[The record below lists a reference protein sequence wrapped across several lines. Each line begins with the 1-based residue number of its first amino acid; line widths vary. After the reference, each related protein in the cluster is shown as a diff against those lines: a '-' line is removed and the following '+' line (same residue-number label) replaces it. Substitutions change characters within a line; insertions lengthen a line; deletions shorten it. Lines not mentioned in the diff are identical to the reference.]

1 MPKSQSKF
9 RDREPGQG
17 LLFLILDAGGIRGTS
32 QLEILGEIVH
42 QYNVKVHG
50 HDEEKYQRP
59 CEIFDAIV
67 GSGSAGLIAIL
78 LVVFGMTVTEASAS
92 FTKISEEL
100 FSDPAIT
107 PKERNERL
115 KNHIQ
120 QLLVEHNI
128 PSGSTLLDMN
138 QYSNECK
145 LFVPITARASASQS
159 TYLRNYTT
167 RTQQAI
173 PMTIVEA
180 CLATLSKPSHFE
192 PVLFRHHGATY
203 EYISGDP
210 NFPNPIREWIA
221 DAYGLDKEAGISCI
235 LNIGSGESVI
245 IQVPDKFDSIEWKY
259 YQERALGDGERTA
272 REMTLQLGHLGL
284 YYRLSAVD
292 NFDIGDKA
300 NDVLSQIRTNT
311 RTYLIDPK
319 IKAKIQRCVE
329 SMELRLRTSNLEM
342 IYRSGGGKFT
352 APGLPP
358 LSNHFVL
365 RKEPWDKI
373 VRTIMGEED
382 AEVQGQR
389 ILVIS
394 GLGGCGKTQ
403 LAIRFA
409 KVFGNRFKS
418 VFFTDGSLESR
429 YRADIVQYVR
439 ALGIEHSQKSFNDAL
454 LFIAGDSSD
463 GECLLIIDNVDDPSM
478 DIEPLLPQCN
488 HGAIIITTRNHILGQ
503 LSPHGH
509 LQHDS
514 MSEGEA
520 VETLT
525 CSSLQPWPPVGK
537 ISPDVKK
544 ICSELGHLPLAL
556 VQAGSY
562 MTQTATSP
570 TSYLSRLQESRTTV
584 MKHPSMGQRDMKR
597 YKSAYAAF
605 DASYKSLPDRIQKVL
620 QLFGTFHWDQF
631 PVDYIQRAAK
641 GEFRGRSFDFGEE
654 TAEGEPAVEFLADL
668 FLVSGSWSLNQWD
681 TTLVTLQNYSF
692 VTLTLFSTITL
703 ASIHPVTHMW
713 LNDLASSVG
722 NQDLLQAASVRLLGC
737 WDGEWHSSD
746 QYLVPQAVHHIS
758 QGYVMKI
765 DDNAVLAALLAA
777 GGEPHHS
784 LDMWNKVKQE
794 IDKKYDQRDSK
805 STLVTEWLAYCHKLV
820 GSHKEALQL
829 QQGTLQLRKEILG
842 GRHPDTIQAS
852 ANLAASYHQLG
863 QYQQAKEL

>member
-1 MPKSQSKF
+1 MSKSQSKF

-17 LLFLILDAGGIRGTS
+17 LVFLILDAGGIRGTS

-50 HDEEKYQRP
+50 HDEEKYKRP
-59 CEIFDAIV
+59 CKIFDAIV

-78 LVVFGMTVTEASAS
+78 LVVFGMTVTEASAN
-92 FTKISEEL
+92 FTKISEEM

-107 PKERNERL
+107 PKERNEKL

-128 PSGSTLLDMN
+128 PSQSTLLDTN

-145 LFVPITARASASQS
+145 LFVPIIARASASQS
-159 TYLRNYTT
+159 TYLHNYTT
-167 RTQQAI
+167 RSQPAI

-180 CLATLSKPSHFE
+180 CVATLSKPSHFE

-210 NFPNPIREWIA
+210 NFPNPTREWIA

-235 LNIGSGESVI
+235 LSIGCGESEVI
-245 IQVPDKFDSIEWKY
+245 RVPDRFESIEWKY

-272 REMTLQLGHLGL
+272 QEMTLQLGHLGL

-300 NDVLSQIRTNT
+300 NNVLSQIRTNA
-311 RTYLIDPK
+311 RTYLIDHK

-329 SMELRLRTSNLEM
+329 SMELRLCTSTLEM

-365 RKEPWDKI
+365 RKEPWDKM
-373 VRTIMGEED
+373 VRTIMGDED

-409 KVFGNRFKS
+409 KVFGNQFKS
-418 VFFTDGSLESR
+418 VFFTDGSSESR
-429 YRADIVQYVR
+429 YRVDIVRYVR
-439 ALGIEHSQKSFNDAL
+439 ALGIEHSQKSFDDAL
-454 LFIAGDSSD
+454 LFIADDSSD
-463 GECLLIIDNVDDPSM
+463 GERLLIIDNVDDPSM
-478 DIEPLLPQCN
+478 DIEPLLPQCD

-509 LQHDS
+509 LQLDS
-514 MSEGEA
+514 MSEDEA

-525 CSSLQPWPPVGK
+525 RSSVQSWPPVGQ
-537 ISPDVKK
+537 ISPDMKK
-544 ICSELGHLPLAL
+544 ICSELGYLPIAL

-562 MTQTATSP
+562 MAQTATSP
-570 TSYLSRLQESRTTV
+570 TSYLSKLKVSRTTV
-584 MKHPSMGQRDMKR
+584 MKYPAMGQRDMKR

-605 DASYKSLPDRIQKVL
+605 DASYKALPDRVQKVL

-631 PVDYIQRAAK
+631 PVEYIQRAAK
-641 GEFRGRSFDFGEE
+641 SEFKGRSFDFGEE
-654 TAEGEPAVEFLADL
+654 IAGDEPAVEFLTDL
-668 FLVSGSWSLNQWD
+668 FLISGSWSIDQWD
-681 TTLVTLQNYSF
+681 TILVTLQSYSF
-692 VTLTLFSTITL
+692 ITLTLFSTIAL

-713 LNDLASSVG
+713 LNDLAYSVG
-722 NQDLLQAASVRLLGC
+722 NQDLLQAAGVRLLGC

-746 QYLVPQAVHHIS
+746 QYLVPQVVHHIS
-758 QGYVMKI
+758 QGYVRRTA
-765 DDNAVLAALLAA
+765 DTAVLARLLGV

-784 LDMWNKVKQE
+784 LAMWKQVKEKVDE
-794 IDKKYDQRDSK
+794 KYDQKDPK
-805 STLVTEWLAYCHKLV
+805 STLVMEWVAHSTTRDTPIEE
-820 GSHKEALQL
+820 GDSRREA
-829 QQGTLQLRKEILG
+829 
-842 GRHPDTIQAS
+842 S
-852 ANLAASYHQLG
+852 
-863 QYQQAKEL
+863 

>member
-1 MPKSQSKF
+1 MSKSQSKF

-17 LLFLILDAGGIRGTS
+17 LLFLILDAGDIRGSS

-50 HDEEKYQRP
+50 HDEEKYRRP

-78 LVVFGMTVTEASAS
+78 LVVFGMTVTGASAS

-115 KNHIQ
+115 NSQIQ
-120 QLLVEHNI
+120 QLLMEHNI
-128 PSGSTLLDMN
+128 PSESTLLDMN

-145 LFVPITARASASQS
+145 LLVPITARASASQS
-159 TYLRNYTT
+159 THLRNYTT
-167 RTQQAI
+167 RSQPAI

-180 CLATLSKPSHFE
+180 CVATLSKPSHFE

-235 LNIGSGESVI
+235 LNIGSGESEI
-245 IQVPDKFDSIEWKY
+245 IRVPDSFDSIEWKY
-259 YQERALGDGERTA
+259 YQEKTLGDGERTA
-272 REMTLQLGHLGL
+272 REMTLQLGHLGF
-284 YYRLSAVD
+284 YYRLSATD
-292 NFDIGDKA
+292 NFDIGDQA
-300 NDVLSQIRTNT
+300 NDVVSQILTNA

-329 SMELRLRTSNLEM
+329 SMELRLRTSTLEM

-382 AEVQGQR
+382 TEVQGQR

-418 VFFTDGSLESR
+418 VFFTDGSSESR
-429 YRADIVQYVR
+429 YRADIVRYVR
-439 ALGIEHSQKSFNDAL
+439 ALGIEHSQKSFDDAL
-454 LFIAGDSSD
+454 LFIADDSSD
-463 GECLLIIDNVDDPSM
+463 GERLLIIDNVDNPSM
-478 DIEPLLPQCN
+478 DIEPLLPQCD

-509 LQHDS
+509 LQLDS
-514 MSEGEA
+514 MSKDEA
-520 VETLT
+520 LETLT
-525 CSSLQPWPPVGK
+525 RSSLQPWPPVRQ
-537 ISPDVKK
+537 ISPDMEK
-544 ICSELGHLPLAL
+544 ICSELGYLPIAL

-562 MTQTATSP
+562 MAQTATSP
-570 TSYLSRLQESRTTV
+570 TSYLSKLQESRTTV
-584 MKHPSMGQRDMKR
+584 MKHPAMGQRDMKR

-605 DASYKSLPDRIQKVL
+605 DASYKALPDRVQKVL

-631 PVDYIQRAAK
+631 PVDHIQKAAK

-654 TAEGEPAVEFLADL
+654 TAEDEPAVEFLADL
-668 FLVSGSWSLNQWD
+668 FLVSGSWSIDQWD
-681 TTLVTLQNYSF
+681 TMLIILQNYSF
-692 VTLTLFSTITL
+692 VTFTSFSTITL

-713 LNDLASSVG
+713 LNDLAFSVG
-722 NQDLLQAASVRLLGC
+722 NRDLLQAASVRLLGC

-746 QYLVPQAVHHIS
+746 QYLVPQAVYHIC
-758 QGYVMKI
+758 QGYVMKVN
-765 DDNAVLAALLAA
+765 DTAVLAGLLGA

-784 LDMWNKVKQE
+784 LDMWKKVK
-794 IDKKYDQRDSK
+794 RDVDEK
-805 STLVTEWLAYCHKLV
+805 SITVTTRDTSIEE
-820 GSHKEALQL
+820 GDSRREA
-829 QQGTLQLRKEILG
+829 
-842 GRHPDTIQAS
+842 S
-852 ANLAASYHQLG
+852 
-863 QYQQAKEL
+863 